1 MIDTQSETPILI
13 AGLEFFDTPLLTTLS
28 SRHPVIVVDRHR
40 ERLQALQEKIPHI
53 RVVHGDITSRL
64 TWRKL
69 DVCSLRHVISTVQSP
84 ESNLEMLRLLREH
97 LNCSVPVMILVLGRD
112 HIREYADK
120 DVLVVNPF
128 ELGAQYIIR
137 HLDPHFFKAAHI
149 GLGDGEL
156 VEVRIRAGSHLIGR
170 RLKCLRPA
178 QWRIAAMYRGERL
191 ILPTGNCRLKV
202 GDRVILVGEPSVL
215 ESVAGIL
222 VKGTPQFPLQYGKF
236 IVFPLDREADKH
248 LDEVMYWHRFSRSHK
263 VRLIPIRHKVDPRV
277 VERVR
282 GETGDFDI
290 GPVHEDFAGVAGETT
305 DMGMLVVSRCRRFS
319 RRLHHAYLHSPS
331 PILIT
336 GGDFPYAR
344 VIVSLNGPDP
354 ALALES
360 GAEVARM
367 MAVPFQVL
375 YVTLPRELRGREE
388 GRALQ
393 LRQDLVSDFESIYRQ
408 RIKVEIL
415 EGNPVKVSLRRLKEE
430 SSALLVITGDRRRP
444 LSLLNP
450 NAAYMIASRN
460 RLSSLVIPVEEPDSE

>member
-1 MIDTQSETPILI
+1 MIDTKSETPIVI
-13 AGLEFFDTPLLTTLS
+13 AGLEFFDSSLLSTLS
-28 SRHPVIVVDRHR
+28 SRHRVIVVDRHR
-40 ERLQALQEKIPHI
+40 ERLRALQEQVPGIH
-53 RVVHGDITSRL
+53 VVHGDITSRL

-69 DVCSLRHVISTVQSP
+69 DVGSLRHVISTIQLP
-84 ESNLEMLRLLREH
+84 ESNLEMLRLLRED
-97 LNCSVPVMILVLGRD
+97 LNCSVPVMILVLGQD
-112 HIREYADK
+112 NVREYADK

-128 ELGAQYIIR
+128 ELGAQYILR

-156 VEVRIRAGSHLIGR
+156 VEVRIRARSHLIGR
-170 RLKCLRPA
+170 KLKCLQPS
-178 QWRIAAMYRGERL
+178 QWRIAAMYRAERL
-191 ILPTGNCRLKV
+191 ILPMGNCRLKI

-236 IVFPLDREADKH
+236 IVFPLDKKADAH

-263 VRLIPIRHKVDPRV
+263 VRLIPIRHEVDPLV

-305 DMGMLVVSRCRRFS
+305 DMGMLVVSRCGRFS
-319 RRLHHAYLHSPS
+319 RRLHHAYLHSRR

-336 GGDFPYAR
+336 GGEFPYAK
-344 VIVSLNGPDP
+344 VIISLNGPDP

-367 MAVPFQVL
+367 MDAPFQVL

-388 GRALQ
+388 GMALK

-408 RIKVEIL
+408 RIKVEIV
-415 EGNPVKVSLRRLKEE
+415 EGNPVKESLRRLKGE
-430 SSALLVITGDRRRP
+430 SSVLLVITGDRRRP

-450 NAAYMIASRN
+450 NAPYLIAARTG
-460 RLSSLVIPVEEPDSE
+460 LSSLVIPVEDPDSE